1 MRVNI
6 FKRVKASWGQNVELD
21 QIVNSMQT
29 NQEIRLRTILYR
41 KLRECGDEMGADYI
55 KTIKFPAFAPCAS
68 FYGGKRKNNVLG
80 LTDLCY
86 LDFDN
91 VKDEKRL
98 IDAMNILRIDRYVL
112 MASRSVSNEGLHILV
127 RYKLKDMEMPPQ
139 RTMMTP
145 KEMQNLYGEVYDYF
159 AEKYL
164 RKLGLMPDY
173 NAGHMDRL
181 YIVSYDPELYYNP
194 DAEML
199 TIDLNE
205 PITDDVVRPFVMSL
219 GEKIREAERLTS
231 KCCLDKA
238 EELLLECREWIVSN
252 IRNNS
257 DISEQDGVIDLPRLD
272 DYLTQIK
279 NVKPKIARVNELM
292 EGVDEDLRIQ
302 NTKAAHEKIVE
313 SQQLLKTVK
322 GLCRSGIGRIRKR
335 VVKYEMKLGA
345 INKEIRRNR
354 HEERLLKEIQQ

>member
-6 FKRVKASWGQNVELD
+6 FKRVKASWPQETEHNK
-21 QIVNSMQT
+21 IVNMMQSS
-29 NQEIRLRTILYR
+29 EKIRLDTLFYR
-41 KLRECGDEMGADYI
+41 QYRARYHKMGAEELKI
-55 KTIKFPAFAPCAS
+55 TIFPAFAPCAVL
-68 FYGGKRKNNVLG
+68 YGGKGKDYVMG

-91 VKDEKRL
+91 VKEENRL
-98 IDAMNILRIDRYVL
+98 IEAMNILRKDRNVL
-112 MASRSVSNEGLHILV
+112 MASRSISNQGLHILV
-127 RYKLKDMEMPPQ
+127 RYRLKDMESPPQ
-139 RTMMTP
+139 RTTMTP
-145 KEMQNLYGEVYDYF
+145 DEMQDLYCEVYDYF

-173 NAGHMDRL
+173 YAGHMDRL

-194 DAEML
+194 DADTL

-205 PITDDVVRPFVMSL
+205 PITDNARPFVMSL
-219 GEKIREAERLTS
+219 GEKLREAERLAS
-231 KCCLDKA
+231 KCRLDEA

-252 IRNNS
+252 ISNNS
-257 DISEQDGVIDLPRLD
+257 EESEQKDVIDLPRLD

-279 NVKPKIARVNELM
+279 TVKPIVARVNELM
-292 EGVDEDLRIQ
+292 EEVDEDLRNM

-345 INKEIRRNR
+345 INKEIRRKR
-354 HEERLLKEIQQ
+354 HEEMLFDK